1 MLSHKTYPF
10 TLPPLPY
17 SYDALEPY
25 IDTETMYFHHD
36 KHMKTY
42 VDNLNKGLKNYP
54 QYHSWTLENLL
65 THLFTL
71 PEALQKTV
79 RDNGGGVYNHDL
91 YFDLM
96 APAAKQI
103 SAPVSFSRT
112 ASSTPVTFSAP
123 TSPVPAFSA
132 PASSAATSSSP
143 ASSAQLSSS
152 AVTDPF
158 GGMEQWKKEMKDAAL
173 GQFGSGFAWL
183 VLDRSDT
190 FDTSDR
196 PDELDSS
203 NPFRHSGNTG
213 KLRIIA
219 LPNQDNPLSFGLYP
233 ILPLDVWEH
242 AYYLKHQNLRGDY
255 IDDWF
260 HVINWKGVEN
270 RLQQAI
276 KG

>member
-42 VDNLNKGLKNYP
+42 VDNLNEGLKKYP

-79 RDNGGGVYNHDL
+79 RDNGGGVYNHEL

-96 APAAKQI
+96 AP
-103 SAPVSFSRT
+103 P
-112 ASSTPVTFSAP
+112 
-123 TSPVPAFSA
+123 
-132 PASSAATSSSP
+132 
-143 ASSAQLSSS
+143 SSAQLSSS

-183 VLDRSDT
+183 VLDRSNMLDT
-190 FDTSDR
+190 FDR
-196 PDELDSS
+196 PGELDSS
-203 NPFRHSGNTG
+203 NPFRPSGNTA

-260 HVINWKGVEN
+260 HVIDWKGVEN
-270 RLQQAI
+270 RLQQAMNE
-276 KG
+276 